1 MSLMSLVLNAP
12 AWLLFA
18 AAYLVAFVAYLCT
31 SRLEFKRSPE
41 KGKRYRALPV
51 GYKLA
56 CWFGVIPLFA
66 GTAVNPLLFPAAVV
80 AFMAVE
86 AACVRWYR
94 KAGWL
99 PH

>member
-1 MSLMSLVLNAP
+1 MSSVLDASP
-12 AWLLFA
+12 WLLFA
-18 AAYLVAFVAYLCT
+18 AAYLIALVASFIT

-41 KGKRYRALPV
+41 KRRRYRALPL

-66 GTAVNPLLFPAAVV
+66 GTAVNPALFLTAVV
-80 AFMAVE
+80 AFMALE

-99 PH
+99 PR